1 MLGSKK
7 QQFYVQFLGWV
18 ECKGIRGAKYT
29 DPVIH
34 DLKKKQGKWKYAP
47 KLTIQ
52 VNKRELRIS
61 QEMQE
66 EKKKSKKIKKIQFPT
81 IPTRDITY
89 CIQAETPEGRPDDIV
104 ACIYLGYVPRT
115 QRYVHVH
122 VYRFDSPETAA
133 SFVRTVNQTVTQ
145 HAERLRDIE
154 RQLILQG
161 EIEDP
166 RLNSSDGMSERHTT
180 DSGAD
185 SNSFSDDNYPFN
197 ESDEMDEIEAD
208 LRSLHET
215 VPYDSVTEELK
226 NRLRMTE
233 KNEAPPLLLPPK
245 DYDTLHRNYGD
256 LGKSVARKC
265 LQIPIVGSD
274 LKSRRPRN
282 SSEDTGIEIP
292 SPTSSEG
299 KITGLDNS
307 DRLSSGHSSS
317 NGIPTPPIS
326 ARDYI
331 YPPKLERANLSPRTS
346 GDYDR
351 ARQPPSRQLSMNSG
365 YSGHSYRSE
374 SSEGHSAYTHERKSN
389 NFTDIPP
396 ADYEESPEPILM
408 RRDIEYLPNQT
419 RNVPSDDIQREMD
432 YGYAVVAKRLP
443 ARESSDRMSGSYGAP
458 SFGLHRVNSVHK

>member
-1 MLGSKK
+1 MLGRKK

-18 ECKGIRGAKYT
+18 ECKGIRGTKYT

-52 VNKRELRIS
+52 VNKTELRIS

-66 EKKKSKKIKKIQFPT
+66 EKKKSKKIKKIQFPM

-89 CIQAETPEGRPDDIV
+89 CIQAETPERRLDDIV
-104 ACIYLGYVPRT
+104 ACIYLGI
-115 QRYVHVH
+115 
-122 VYRFDSPETAA
+122 FDSPETAA
-133 SFVRTVNQTVTQ
+133 SFVRTINQTITQ

-154 RQLILQG
+154 KQLIMQG

-226 NRLRMTE
+226 SRLRMTE

-245 DYDTLHRNYGD
+245 DYDTLHRNHGD

-274 LKSRRPRN
+274 PKSRRSRN
-282 SSEDTGIEIP
+282 SAEETGLEIP
-292 SPTSSEG
+292 SPTSSDG

-317 NGIPTPPIS
+317 NGISTPPLS
-326 ARDYI
+326 ARDFI
-331 YPPKLERANLSPRTS
+331 YPPKPERANLSPRSS

-351 ARQPPSRQLSMNSG
+351 GRKPPSRQLSMNSG
-365 YSGHSYRSE
+365 YSGNSYRSE
-374 SSEGHSAYTHERKSN
+374 SSEGHIAYIHGGKSN
-389 NFTDIPP
+389 DFTDIPP
-396 ADYEESPEPILM
+396 ADYEQSPEPVLM
-408 RRDIEYLPNQT
+408 RRDIEYLPNKPKNIT
-419 RNVPSDDIQREMD
+419 SDDIDREMD
-432 YGYAVVAKRLP
+432 YGYAVVTKRLS
-443 ARESSDRMSGSYGAP
+443 ARESSDKLSLSYGAP
-458 SFGLHRVNSVHK
+458 LYGVQRGNSVKK